1 MIFPNLAANQ
11 ALQSDD
17 AFYLF
22 DHFDTYFSVIEN
34 ASQMQMPQLLRAID
48 LLYRTTE
55 KLGKMLD
62 SYLNQQS
69 LDRQSEYLNLT
80 KMVMY
85 LLVST
90 ARAIDNSVK
99 DASKSMA
106 NLARK
111 NNKRNDDQAPN
122 ANWEP
127 KRYDVLI
134 QVYNFM
140 QLPLEKL
147 FPNAIIEED
156 FTT

>member
-106 NLARK
+106 NMARK